1 MKIDM
6 TLKLV
11 ALDGEI
17 LEELEKYSNPKFISK
32 EETPGEQ
39 PTGTRKKNLT
49 LRSVCVGALMGITDS
64 DKNMT
69 GAEKNKR
76 FLLALK
82 LQDDTVELQ
91 AEDIVLLKE
100 RIGLMYNTLVTGR
113 AWQLLEKEN

>member
-1 MKIDM
+1 MA
-6 TLKLV
+6 TELTS
-11 ALDGEI
+11 LDGEV
-17 LEELEKYSNPKFISK
+17 LEELEKYNNPEFISK

-39 PTGTRKKNLT
+39 PMYTRKKKLT

-82 LQDDTVELQ
+82 LQDDTAELQ

-100 RIGLMYNTLVTGR
+100 RIGSMYSTLVTGR